1 MTSRKLILLVLAIV
15 LVLGSLPLAAQDEEI
30 NMTMWVRSIPF
41 QTQALVDEWN
51 ANNDSQI
58 ELTVIPSAEFVTKMG
73 AAIAAGEPPDIASID
88 LIYTPAFAAAG
99 QLVDITDFV
108 KELPYADTLTP
119 AHMALGMY
127 EGRNYAV
134 PTGVDGSFIVYN
146 IDLFEQAGLDAD
158 NPPTTWDEMLDAMR
172 AIDALGDEVY
182 GYWFSMNCAGCNAFT
197 FLPFIWASG
206 GDVLSDDYS
215 EATIDSDPIVRD
227 ALAFYN
233 TIWEEGLV
241 PEGASIDNG
250 SNFVSAFTAAILAW
264 PAWATLPSRSS
275 RTTIPDLN
283 FGVFHIPGKDGGA
296 ASFGGGDVI
305 AIASGSRA
313 CQKKPGAFI
322 EWTMSDEAQIEIY
335 AANGQIPVRLGLV
348 DNKYFEGDERQMPPP
363 PAPWLWAIRHTP
375 PSTTTSSTT
384 PMVLGWRCCKSQSW
398 TGTLTA
404 RMELGQER
412 FTQIMEG

>member
-1 MTSRKLILLVLAIV
+1 MSIRKSFLLVLTIV
-15 LVLGSLPLAAQDEEI
+15 ICLGALSAAAQDDEV

-41 QTQALVDEWN
+41 QTQALVDQWN

-58 ELTVIPSAEFVTKMG
+58 ELTVIPSGEFVTKMG

-99 QLVDITDFV
+99 QLVDITEWV
-108 KELPYADTLTP
+108 RQLPYVDDLTP
-119 AHMALGMY
+119 AHMELGMY

-146 IDLFEQAGLDAD
+146 IDLFEQAGLDPE
-158 NPPTTWDEMLDAMR
+158 NPPSTWDEMLEAMR
-172 AIDALGDEVY
+172 AIDALGDDIY
-182 GYWFSMNCAGCNAFT
+182 GYWFSMACAGCNAFT

-215 EATIDSDPIVRD
+215 EATITTDPTVGE

-250 SNFVSAFTAAILAW
+250 SNFVSAFTGGNIGMAGMGNFAIPLF
-264 PAWATLPSRSS
+264 TNDH
-275 RTTIPDLN
+275 PDLN
-283 FGVFHIPGKDGGA
+283 FGVFHIPGKEGGA

-305 AIASGSRA
+305 AIASGSAHVEEAWR
-313 CQKKPGAFI
+313 FI

-335 AANGQIPVRLGLV
+335 AANGQIPVRLALE
-348 DNKYFEGDERQMPPP
+348 DNKYFEGDERQRTAASALRVGHTPYTTVYNDLFNDPNG
-363 PAPWLWAIRHTP
+363 PWLEMLQVAI
-375 PSTTTSSTT
+375 
-384 PMVLGWRCCKSQSW
+384 LDGDIE
-398 TGTLTA
+398 GALD
-404 RMELGQER
+404 LGQER

>member
-1 MTSRKLILLVLAIV
+1 MFSRKALCLAIACI
-15 LVLGSLPLAAQDEEI
+15 LVIGSLPLAAQDEPI
-30 NMTMWVRSIPF
+30 TMTMWVRSIPF

-51 ANNDSQI
+51 ANNESQV

-73 AAIAAGEPPDIASID
+73 AAIAAGDPPDIASID

-99 QLVDITDFV
+99 QLVDITEFV
-108 KELPYADTLTP
+108 RELPYADDLTP
-119 AHMALGMY
+119 AHMELGMY

-146 IDLFEQAGLDAD
+146 IDLFEQAGLDPD
-158 NPPTTWDEMLDAMR
+158 NPPSTWDEMLEAAR
-172 AIDALGDEVY
+172 AINALGDDIY

-215 EATIDSDPIVRD
+215 EATISSDPIVRE
-227 ALAFYN
+227 ALEFYN

-250 SNFVSAFTAAILAW
+250 ANFVSAFAAGNIGMSGTGNFAIAGYTADF
-264 PAWATLPSRSS
+264 
-275 RTTIPDLN
+275 PDLN
-283 FGVFHIPGKDGGA
+283 FGVFHIPGKDGGT

-305 AIASGSRA
+305 AIASGTEHAEEAWR
-313 CQKKPGAFI
+313 FI

-348 DNKYFEGDERQMPPP
+348 DNKYFEGDERQATAASALAVGNTPYTTVYNDLFND
-363 PAPWLWAIRHTP
+363 ANGPWLEMLQIAI
-375 PSTTTSSTT
+375 
-384 PMVLGWRCCKSQSW
+384 LDGDID
-398 TGTLTA
+398 GAL
-404 RMELGQER
+404 ELGQER

>member
-1 MTSRKLILLVLAIV
+1 MSFRSAV
-15 LVLGSLPLAAQDEEI
+15 LVLVALVVWVAAVPIAAQDDQI

-41 QTQALVDEWN
+41 QTQELVDVWN
-51 ANNDSQI
+51 ANNDSQV
-58 ELTVIPSAEFVTKMG
+58 ELTVIPSGEFVTKMG
-73 AAIAAGEPPDIASID
+73 AAIAAGDPPDIASID

-108 KELPYADTLTP
+108 RALPYADDLTP
-119 AHMALGMY
+119 AHMELGMY

-146 IDLFEQAGLDAD
+146 IDLFEQAGLDPD
-158 NPPTTWDEMLDAMR
+158 NPPSTWDEMLDAMR
-172 AIDALGDEVY
+172 AINALGDDTY

-206 GDVLSDDYS
+206 GDVLSADYS
-215 EATIDSDPIVRD
+215 EATITSDPIVRD

-250 SNFVSAFTAAILAW
+250 SNFVAAFGGGNIGMAGTGNFAIAGY
-264 PAWATLPSRSS
+264 TNDF
-275 RTTIPDLN
+275 PDLN
-283 FGVFHIPGKDGGA
+283 FGVFHIPGQDGGA

-305 AIASGSRA
+305 AIASGTEHVEEAWR
-313 CQKKPGAFI
+313 FI
-322 EWTMSDEAQIEIY
+322 EWTMSEEAQIEIY
-335 AANGQIPVRLGLV
+335 AANGQIPVRLELV
-348 DNKYFEGDERQMPPP
+348 DNKYFEGDERQATAASALAVGKTPYTTVYNDLFNDPNG
-363 PAPWLWAIRHTP
+363 PWLEMLQIAI
-375 PSTTTSSTT
+375 
-384 PMVLGWRCCKSQSW
+384 LDGDID
-398 TGTLTA
+398 GAL
-404 RMELGQER
+404 ELGQER